1 MSFLIHSSEIN
12 FLLKSLIFLI
22 KLNIPHEKPFINL
35 FNACVSDCRSKQC
48 DYSMCINTNK
58 ICCII
63 YNIQVIEC
71 EVMSQH

>member
-12 FLLKSLIFLI
+12 LLLKSLIFLI

-35 FNACVSDCRSKQC
+35 CYACASDCRLKQC